1 MRTQHAMINI
11 VSLHLGHATD
21 AENPDQELKRQ
32 LAEMKK
38 TNGTYEFA
46 IWLQNKTSKS
56 ESDEATRKLNAIAE
70 DVEKLLGKGN
80 PFQGLAD
87 DDF

>member
-38 TNGTYEFA
+38 TNADLKKKQEM
-46 IWLQNKTSKS
+46 
-56 ESDEATRKLNAIAE
+56 
-70 DVEKLLGKGN
+70 LLSLCST
-80 PFQGLAD
+80 PTCTWHHSPSRR
-87 DDF
+87 